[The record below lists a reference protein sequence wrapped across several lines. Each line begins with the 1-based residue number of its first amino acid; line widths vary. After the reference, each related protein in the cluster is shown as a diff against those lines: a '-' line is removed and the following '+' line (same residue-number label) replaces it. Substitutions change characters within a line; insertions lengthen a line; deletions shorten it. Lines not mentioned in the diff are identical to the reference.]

1 VNPLEHGRREGSGRD
16 DGRYCERDLGCLV
29 HQRIVGE
36 TRSYASSVG
45 LEQDVRQAAERAG
58 ALAADGE
65 RVDAVLAAEP
75 SPGRRFYLCAY
86 DGSPRTWVVLDGD
99 GNPVADRSV
108 VREVVSIA
116 ALCEVAEEAAGGGD
130 LQELRARLVAL
141 RLTENPP
148 GLDEAEEAAL
158 ALERTV
164 GSPPRLATPGYLDEI
179 GAATR
184 RLERTLGE
192 DASPFGRAMAS
203 ALGAVESLTADVE
216 SGYKQRLE

>member
-1 VNPLEHGRREGSGRD
+1 
-16 DGRYCERDLGCLV
+16 
-29 HQRIVGE
+29 
-36 TRSYASSVG
+36 VG

-75 SPGRRFYLCAY
+75 SAGRRFYLCAY